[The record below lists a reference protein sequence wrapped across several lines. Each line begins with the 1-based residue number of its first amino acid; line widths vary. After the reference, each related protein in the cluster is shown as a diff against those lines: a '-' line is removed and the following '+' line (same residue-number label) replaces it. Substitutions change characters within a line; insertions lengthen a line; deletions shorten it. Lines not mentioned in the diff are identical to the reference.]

1 MVQAV
6 CDLEGRLCF
15 WEERPGLF
23 YETVVRKIKN
33 KPEKLSCIQAVL
45 CVELMKS
52 ACLSC
57 F

>member
-15 WEERPGLF
+15 WEERPGLL

-33 KPEKLSCIQAVL
+33 ETEKLSYIQAVL
-45 CVELMKS
+45 CVEVMKS
-52 ACLSC
+52 ASLSC